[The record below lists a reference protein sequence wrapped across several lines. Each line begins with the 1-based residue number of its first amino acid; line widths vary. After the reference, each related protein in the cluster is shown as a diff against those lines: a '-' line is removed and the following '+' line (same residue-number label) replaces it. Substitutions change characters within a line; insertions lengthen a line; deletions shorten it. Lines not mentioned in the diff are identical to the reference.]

1 MRNRKGV
8 QKENIT
14 ILKKIEKNHCKPLPI
29 EVEEEGEQYKFVE
42 ENFSCFIRL
51 ISNEVRK
58 VATFHYTSWEN
69 VPDQSKKAIIPT
81 LFGTGGIE
89 VFKETHYK
97 LGKGWLNEIV
107 ESAYEIMKEWF
118 KRSLPEYGDL
128 ESVNQIECTE
138 RALDQRRGHIRVL
151 VVL

>member
-1 MRNRKGV
+1 MATHIGRGHGGDGGDRPSHGDPYRLPTSCEAYNLRNRKGV

-69 VPDQSKKAIIPT
+69 VSDQSKKAIIPT
-81 LFGTGGIE
+81 LF
-89 VFKETHYK
+89 
-97 LGKGWLNEIV
+97 
-107 ESAYEIMKEWF
+107 
-118 KRSLPEYGDL
+118 
-128 ESVNQIECTE
+128 
-138 RALDQRRGHIRVL
+138 
-151 VVL
+151 